1 MRKGDIMKK
10 LLSLWRKLTWDWANG
25 LIAGLISGGIVFYL
39 LAMFLIIFGNGGE
52 RLTFTD
58 AVVLLVVFQAV
69 FTLLSVIILLAR
81 NHKSIH
87 KFDSAIIGDNFIGM
101 SKKSRTFR
109 NGVEMFHSGE
119 FREAL
124 EVFTDLEEPVWSL
137 NETEQG
143 IVSFYRGRCYN
154 IMGCYPNAIICYEK
168 ALEEGFTLP
177 EMPVFIARCHAEN
190 GSTDRAVEL
199 MTELIDS
206 KKAYSE
212 RARYEIGMIYL
223 KLNDGENALK
233 WFDEAIRLRESY
245 PEALGG
251 AAIAH
256 TILHHLQEGETFYRK
271 ALLNNIENSIGFT
284 RYYKEVQAAVV
295 LETHINR
302 AEGSE

>member
-1 MRKGDIMKK
+1 MKK
-10 LLSLWRKLTWDWANG
+10 IFSFWHKLTWNWLNG
-25 LIAGLISGGIVFYL
+25 LIIGIISGGIGFYL
-39 LAMFLIIFGNGGE
+39 LALFLIISGNGGE
-52 RLTFTD
+52 RLTFLD
-58 AVVLLVVFQAV
+58 AVVLLVVFQVV
-69 FTLLSVIILLAR
+69 FTLMSGLILTAKKHS
-81 NHKSIH
+81 NYHKY
-87 KFDSAIIGDNFIGM
+87 DGAIIGDNFIGM
-101 SKKSRTFR
+101 SRKARTFR
-109 NGVEMFHSGE
+109 RGVRMFHCGE

-124 EVFTDLEEPVWSL
+124 EIFTDLENSCPTLCGEEP
-137 NETEQG
+137 G
-143 IVSFYRGRCYN
+143 ILSFYRGRCYN

-168 ALEEGFTLP
+168 AQSEKFSLA

-190 GSTDRAVEL
+190 GSTEKAVEM
-199 MTELIDS
+199 MTDLIDS

-256 TILHHLQEGETFYRK
+256 TILHHLEEGEAFYRK

-295 LETHINR
+295 LETHSGC
-302 AEGSE
+302 AESSE